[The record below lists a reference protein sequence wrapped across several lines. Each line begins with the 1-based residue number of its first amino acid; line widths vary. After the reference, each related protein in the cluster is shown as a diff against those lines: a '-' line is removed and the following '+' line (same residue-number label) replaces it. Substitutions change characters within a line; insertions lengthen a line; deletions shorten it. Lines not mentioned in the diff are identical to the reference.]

1 MWEATHRIHSTWS
14 ITKKFVASDY
24 VGDPYGCV
32 KFGTNPS
39 TGASGQMGELQLN
52 FYLFIYLFIP
62 FFINS
67 PTVQTR
73 RRVFTLDGSNDADSR
88 KNVPFGGFVD
98 TAFHFGGEIP
108 NCWGVYKRFQAKR
121 AKYWKFYVIETTASI
136 LTKYGT
142 MIETIKWPSR
152 GQPPFWKKNVKSP
165 YLCDHSTDFDKIWL
179 EDEYLFL
186 AADQPLK
193 VLNFWK
199 KTRYLL
205 NGLTIFTKF
214 GILMQ
219 NGSLNLFDR

>member
-1 MWEATHRIHSTWS
+1 M
-14 ITKKFVASDY
+14 
-24 VGDPYGCV
+24 
-32 KFGTNPS
+32 
-39 TGASGQMGELQLN
+39 
-52 FYLFIYLFIP
+52 
-62 FFINS
+62 NS

-152 GQPPFWKKNVKSP
+152 GQPPFWKNVKSP
-165 YLCDHSTDFDKIWL
+165 YLFDHSTDFDKICL
-179 EDEYLFL
+179 EDKYLFL

-199 KTRYLL
+199 KRDISSTVWPSLRNLVSWCKMGLL
-205 NGLTIFTKF
+205 TSSIVK
-214 GILMQ
+214 
-219 NGSLNLFDR
+219 SLNFTNPRWW